1 MAVCLPGLQGLPI
14 QVTGWNSEPEKDKFI
29 IPNDISLQFSP
40 SQMPMSYGQ
49 NGSFSINGT
58 NTFFIGG
65 SQYFVRSIRLCKPKQ
80 EGLTTKSSTPIAELN
95 IWGLPTA
102 TSNSQGTVAL
112 LNIPVF
118 QGPVETTPGDVLI
131 NMIQGK
137 AIRLQSVIPTGNDAD
152 IMRYTSCVETST
164 NSTISFVVAY
174 WSNGIIITQDMA
186 NKLPKSLQP
195 FGVPQFSSYTLLT
208 SYVLSSGTGGNGGK
222 GSRNYQA
229 NNGLLQPY
237 SNTVAISA
245 STKDFMLGF
254 RLIRGFNESNI
265 NVSQDTN
272 GYKCIAIDRSRDIKH
287 GKLLIDAST
296 GKRLTDEVA
305 DADAENDTDNE
316 PATISPRQIMETI
329 CIILGII
336 LGISLLSGLI
346 YLFYYVFVTRK
357 SLGIPPVDPAIE
369 ALATKMGP
377 QVGT

>member
-1 MAVCLPGLQGLPI
+1 
-14 QVTGWNSEPEKDKFI
+14 
-29 IPNDISLQFSP
+29 
-40 SQMPMSYGQ
+40 
-49 NGSFSINGT
+49 
-58 NTFFIGG
+58 
-65 SQYFVRSIRLCKPKQ
+65 
-80 EGLTTKSSTPIAELN
+80 
-95 IWGLPTA
+95 
-102 TSNSQGTVAL
+102 
-112 LNIPVF
+112 
-118 QGPVETTPGDVLI
+118 
-131 NMIQGK
+131 
-137 AIRLQSVIPTGNDAD
+137 
-152 IMRYTSCVETST
+152 
-164 NSTISFVVAY
+164 
-174 WSNGIIITQDMA
+174 
-186 NKLPKSLQP
+186 
-195 FGVPQFSSYTLLT
+195 
-208 SYVLSSGTGGNGGK
+208 
-222 GSRNYQA
+222 
-229 NNGLLQPY
+229 
-237 SNTVAISA
+237 
-245 STKDFMLGF
+245 MLGF